1 MNHYFNSDKIG
12 VHLLKV
18 SHLKRFLWVKA
29 VIPVIISHVFLTK
42 EGGGVGGG
50 LVGHDS
56 SLLEA
61 LYAVCSMQSTG
72 VLLDTFDVFC
82 HEFAQRSVLYG

>member
-1 MNHYFNSDKIG
+1 MGQGCDSSHY
-12 VHLLKV
+12 
-18 SHLKRFLWVKA
+18 
-29 VIPVIISHVFLTK
+29 ISCILN
-42 EGGGVGGG
+42 EGGGGGVGGG